1 MMGRVTGEWVRYR
14 RSADRPLEA
23 MHAHFRR
30 HVYHRHSHDTYSFG
44 VTEAGAQEFTCRGAR
59 HTSAAGMVM
68 AFNPDDP
75 HDGWSAS
82 SPGFTYRIVH
92 IGPELLTAVQREDLG
107 GSGAR
112 PLFAAPV
119 VTNAEVASGLR
130 ALHAALMGPA
140 STLERDE
147 RLAGAVA
154 ALTRHATRPPS
165 ARSLS
170 VSADLAARVRDELRA
185 RWMDDIGA
193 TDLAEA
199 VGHSRFAIYRAFRAR
214 YGMAPS
220 DYQRQLRLRAARSQL
235 SAGVAPAAVAAATGF
250 ADQAHLH
257 RWFVRYFGLTPGAY
271 RRAGL
276 RR

>member
-1 MMGRVTGEWVRYR
+1 MRYR
-14 RSADRPLEA
+14 RAPDRPIEA

-30 HVYHRHSHDTYSFG
+30 NVYHRHSHDTYSFG
-44 VTEAGAQEFTCRGAR
+44 VTESGAQEFTCRGGR

-82 SPGFTYRIVH
+82 VPGFTYRIVH
-92 IGPELLTAVQREDLG
+92 IGPELLTTVQQEDLG
-107 GSGAR
+107 RSGAR

-119 VTNAEVASGLR
+119 VTNADLAASLR
-130 ALHAALMGPA
+130 SFHAALMGPA

-147 RLAGAVA
+147 RLAAAVA
-154 ALTRHATRPPS
+154 ALTRHATRAPS
-165 ARSLS
+165 ARSIPA
-170 VSADLAARVRDELRA
+170 SAGLARRVRDELRS
-185 RWMDDIGA
+185 RRFEDIGA
-193 TDLAEA
+193 AELARA
-199 VGHSRFAIYRAFRAR
+199 VGHSRFAVYRAFREA

-220 DYQRQLRLRAARSQL
+220 DYQRQLRLRAARDRL
-235 SAGVAPAAVAAATGF
+235 AAGVPPAEAAAATGF
-250 ADQAHLH
+250 VDQAHLH

-276 RR
+276 RG